1 MALEVT
7 DQSIGQILSE
17 NEIVVLD
24 FWAAWCG
31 PCRVVGPI
39 IDELAADY
47 TDITIGKVNVD
58 SNPESSQNYMITS
71 IPTILFFR
79 NGVEVDRVR
88 GALPKQVLKSKID
101 EIKGL

>member
-17 NEIVVLD
+17 NEIVMLD
-24 FWAAWCG
+24 FWAPWCG

-39 IDELAADY
+39 IDELSAEYA
-47 TDITIGKVNVD
+47 DITIGKVNVD
-58 SNPESSQNYMITS
+58 ANPESSQRYMITS
-71 IPTILFFR
+71 IPTILFLK
-79 NGVEVDRVR
+79 NGVEIERVR
-88 GALPKQVLKSKID
+88 GALPKQALKAKID